1 MKKSP
6 AVVAG
11 TVALLLTWPAAYAQ
25 TASGIREAVE
35 AGQPE
40 LSFRPRFEWADDDA
54 FDLEARGL
62 TLRTLAGWRTMPF
75 HGVEARV
82 LLGSSVQLIDDFND
96 GLNGKTQY
104 PFSNTPE
111 KTDFTEAYVRW
122 RGVDGLAVTAG
133 RQKLDLD
140 RTRFVGPNEFRQTQR
155 WYNGASATID
165 RFPGWNF
172 FLAHFVRERGPDTRQ
187 RALRLEVARASYEW
201 TTGHTLIGSAYLHDQ
216 ASAIPVTGFADSSYS
231 ILSLRADGRVA
242 LDSRLTLNYTAEYGE
257 QRPYADGDDRIR
269 APYTRMALGGKW
281 TNFLLDVNYERLGS
295 NSGIY
300 GMQTP
305 LGLLHPSQ
313 GWGDK
318 FNATPPQGV
327 RDSWVS
333 AGYKFGAWDF
343 YTEVHRFGSDVG
355 GIDYG
360 REVDLRLDWNI
371 RRNLQLRTEVAKF
384 RAADDARNAL
394 TDATRLWLTVFWAVY

>member
-1 MKKSP
+1 MKRIP
-6 AVVAG
+6 AAVAAM
-11 TVALLLTWPAAYAQ
+11 VALLFTLPPAYAQ
-25 TASGIREAVE
+25 QASGILDAVKS
-35 AGQPE
+35 GQPE
-40 LSFRPRFEWADDDA
+40 LSFRPRYEWADDDA
-54 FDLEARGL
+54 FAQDARGL
-62 TLRTLAGWRTMPF
+62 TLRTLAGWRTLPYRGF
-75 HGVEARV
+75 EGRV

-96 GLNGKTQY
+96 GHNGKTQY

-111 KTDFTEAYVRW
+111 ETDFTEAYVRW

-165 RFPGWNF
+165 RLPAWNF

-187 RALRLEVARASYEW
+187 RELRLEVARASYEW
-201 TTGHTLIGSAYLHDQ
+201 TAGHTLLGSAYLHDQ
-216 ASAIPVTGFADSSYS
+216 ARAIPGTSFADLSYR
-231 ILSLRADGRVA
+231 ILSLRADGRVP
-242 LDSRLTLNYTAEYGE
+242 LDTRRTLIYTAEYGE

-269 APYTRMALGGKW
+269 APYTRVALGGTW
-281 TNFLLDVNYERLGS
+281 TDFRFSANYERLGS

-313 GWGDK
+313 GWADK
-318 FNATPPQGV
+318 FNITPLKGV
-327 RDSWVS
+327 RDGWVT
-333 AGYKFGAWDF
+333 AGYKFGKWDF

-355 GIDYG
+355 DIDYG
-360 REVDLRLDWNI
+360 REVDLRLDWNM
-371 RRNLQLRTEVAKF
+371 RRNLQMRTELADF
-384 RAADDARNAL
+384 RAADDPGNVL
-394 TDATRLWLTVFWAVY
+394 TNATRLWMTVFWAIY